1 MVLLRRN
8 DMTNLLS
15 KYITHILLKNSLIKV
30 EEIQIYQFGVQLYML
45 KIIHILAMLMIAI
58 LLKSL
63 TTGAVFILVYTALR
77 KYAGGYHANSNK
89 LCLLMSMTVI
99 VTALILSSILSF
111 IPQHFLHITLFLLS
125 LLIIILAPV
134 DNKNKPLDS
143 EEVSQYKKEL
153 IKTVIVVDVFYLVLR
168 FLYLKQICL
177 IIIVAYVIEV
187 NMLILG
193 IVYNKYSKDY

>member
-1 MVLLRRN
+1 
-8 DMTNLLS
+8 
-15 KYITHILLKNSLIKV
+15 
-30 EEIQIYQFGVQLYML
+30 
-45 KIIHILAMLMIAI
+45 
-58 LLKSL
+58 
-63 TTGAVFILVYTALR
+63 
-77 KYAGGYHANSNK
+77 
-89 LCLLMSMTVI
+89 
-99 VTALILSSILSF
+99 
-111 IPQHFLHITLFLLS
+111 
-125 LLIIILAPV
+125 
-134 DNKNKPLDS
+134 LDS